1 MSFSADRD
9 PFVRNINSIT
19 RKFVSCMREVGFMV
33 WGGGGRA
40 GEGWWLAMDG
50 EKRRGAIWDS
60 TGSYISLVL
69 LGEDG
74 GGDVT

>member
-1 MSFSADRD
+1 MYS
-9 PFVRNINSIT
+9 NINSIT

-33 WGGGGRA
+33 WGGERA
-40 GEGWWLAMDG
+40 GEGWWLAIDG
-50 EKRRGAIWDS
+50 EKGRGAIWES

-69 LGEDG
+69 LGERG